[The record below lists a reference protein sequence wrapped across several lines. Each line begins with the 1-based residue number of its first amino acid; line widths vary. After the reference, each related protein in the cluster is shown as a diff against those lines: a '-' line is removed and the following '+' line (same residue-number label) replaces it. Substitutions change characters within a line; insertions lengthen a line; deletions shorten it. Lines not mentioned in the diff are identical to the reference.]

1 MTARSI
7 IREAAQALRFNR
19 QRSILTT
26 VSLAWGVACFVIL
39 NGYGDGFHRAMLK
52 AFRSQGQDLV
62 LVFGGRTSTQAGGER
77 AGRRIQLERTDVE
90 AIREAAPMIAAISPE
105 MIDARQTV
113 VHGYRQ
119 HTITVRGVHTEY
131 GRVRNQ
137 TMATGR
143 WIVPEDEVQKQ
154 RVAVLGAKA
163 AEKLFSE
170 MPPLGEEI
178 TIDGLRFTVIGV
190 LLHQDAGGQL
200 RHARQRVHLHSLRD
214 QLALPRPQVPH
225 LFRVDAGKSGI
236 PRAVPA
242 PDARHHGAPAQLFAA
257 R

>member
-1 MTARSI
+1 MTRDRRSI

-105 MIDARQTV
+105 MMMRGSTV

-119 HTITVRGVHTEY
+119 HTHHRARRTYGVRARAQPDHGN
-131 GRVRNQ
+131 R
-137 TMATGR
+137 AL
-143 WIVPEDEVQKQ
+143 DC
-154 RVAVLGAKA
+154 
-163 AEKLFSE
+163 
-170 MPPLGEEI
+170 
-178 TIDGLRFTVIGV
+178 
-190 LLHQDAGGQL
+190 AGG
-200 RHARQRVHLHSLRD
+200 
-214 QLALPRPQVPH
+214 
-225 LFRVDAGKSGI
+225 
-236 PRAVPA
+236 
-242 PDARHHGAPAQLFAA
+242 
-257 R
+257 